1 MQIGN
6 PGPSFVTQINAQL
19 PVVTL
24 WWLVALFLNSGQLV
38 HNDQNEAQYFVA
50 KVCIEIVRGA
60 GTKTCQKSAQIV
72 NRAQTTIFAR
82 SMDNTQ
88 RQMKLNAQTRTI
100 FFQTNKNH

>member
-60 GTKTCQKSAQIV
+60 GAKTCQKSAQIV

-82 SMDNTQ
+82 SMDSTQ